1 MAIEMSVISVGAVF
15 LVVFLLIVLIC
26 TSGQR
31 DKCVQEDQKDSKST
45 GNYLFVVY
53 YV

>member
-45 GNYLFVVY
+45 GNYY
-53 YV
+53 